1 MRPEQLYLNTY
12 DHMYTKIKNVY
23 LHILEMFNS
32 MVVLKISKKHVTII
46 SKYYISSTSTEV
58 LHVHFFKLKYT
69 TSIGCTLSIL
79 FFQTK
84 HLKSML

>member
-23 LHILEMFNS
+23 LHKLKMFNS

-46 SKYYISSTSTEV
+46 SKYYISSTSTSTEV
-58 LHVHFFKLKYT
+58 LHVHFF
-69 TSIGCTLSIL
+69 
-79 FFQTK
+79 
-84 HLKSML
+84 